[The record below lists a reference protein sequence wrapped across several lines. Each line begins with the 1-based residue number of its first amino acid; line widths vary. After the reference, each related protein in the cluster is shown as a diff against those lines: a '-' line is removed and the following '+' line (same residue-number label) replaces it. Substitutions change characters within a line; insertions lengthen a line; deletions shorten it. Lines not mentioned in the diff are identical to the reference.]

1 MIVGLMSRSILVVD
15 DDAAIL
21 RMYAMALGTL
31 GEVVSAQSGAE
42 ALVCLEERRFDAMIL
57 DLFMPGIGGLDVLDR
72 INEPKALNY
81 NTPVFVVTADQ
92 SERSR
97 LEAMKRRAIF
107 QLTKPVPIRLLV
119 EQVRAQLERKP
130 RTHLGSPT
138 LPTSEQAR

>member
-1 MIVGLMSRSILVVD
+1 MSRSILVVD

-42 ALVCLEERRFDAMIL
+42 ALVFLEERRFDAMIL

-81 NTPVFVVTADQ
+81 STPVFVVTADQ

-97 LEAMKRRAIF
+97 VEAMKRRAIF

-130 RTHLGSPT
+130 RTSVL
-138 LPTSEQAR
+138 

>member
-1 MIVGLMSRSILVVD
+1 
-15 DDAAIL
+15 
-21 RMYAMALGTL
+21 
-31 GEVVSAQSGAE
+31 
-42 ALVCLEERRFDAMIL
+42 MIL

-72 INEPKALNY
+72 INVPTALNY

-130 RTHLGSPT
+130 RTSVL
-138 LPTSEQAR
+138 

>member
-1 MIVGLMSRSILVVD
+1 MSRSILVVD

-21 RMYAMALGTL
+21 RMYGMALGVL

-72 INEPKALNY
+72 INVPTALNY

-130 RTHLGSPT
+130 RTSVL
-138 LPTSEQAR
+138 

>member
-1 MIVGLMSRSILVVD
+1 MSRSILVVD

-97 LEAMKRRAIF
+97 VEAMKRRAIF

-130 RTHLGSPT
+130 RTSVL
-138 LPTSEQAR
+138 